1 MIGYRLQ
8 VTGDRLKLILVSV
21 LFFLFTIT
29 CILLPRKIYA
39 QAINL
44 SISPPLFELMIQP
57 NKQVKQIFTIT
68 NLGGDSIITPSL
80 VYFEPSD
87 ETGNVNLT
95 ENQVAD
101 WVIYNQS
108 PFNLKGQEKFDFEVS
123 FSPST
128 DVPEIDH
135 FLTIIF
141 ETSESVDL
149 LNQNSS
155 NFKSQ
160 IGANILLTVSKDG
173 NPKKSAEIIDFA
185 TPKIIDSLFG
195 KISYQIK
202 LKNTGN
208 SYWKPNGKIIVNDII
223 LNLAPQNI
231 LSGYSRNI
239 SCINDQT
246 LASCDLKDRFYLGKI
261 TAKLEFSIDEDP
273 KIYQKEA
280 TSYSFPFSILGFLI
294 FLLTTIKTKLIFKLW
309 PRKRH

>member
-1 MIGYRLQ
+1 MKKIQSGIFIIPL
-8 VTGDRLKLILVSV
+8 L
-21 LFFLFTIT
+21 LFTIFPFVFAKGV
-29 CILLPRKIYA
+29 IA
-39 QAINL
+39 QAISL
-44 SISPPLFELMIQP
+44 SVSPPIFELMIQP
-57 NKQVKQIFTIT
+57 GKEVKQIFTLT
-68 NLGGDSIITPSL
+68 NLGGDTTITPKII
-80 VYFEPSD
+80 YFEPAD
-87 ETGNVNLT
+87 DMGNINLT
-95 ENQVAD
+95 EDLGPD
-101 WVIYNQS
+101 WIMYDKT
-108 PFNLKGQEKFDFEVS
+108 PFNLKGQEKIDFEVN
-123 FSPST
+123 FFPST
-128 DVPEIDH
+128 DAPEIDH

-160 IGANILLTVSKDG
+160 IGANILLTVSVDG
-173 NPKKSAEIIDFA
+173 NPKKSAEIIDFV
-185 TPKIIDSLFG
+185 TPKVVDSLFG

-273 KIYQKEA
+273 KIYQKEVI
-280 TSYSFPFSILGFLI
+280 TYSFPFSILGLLI
-294 FLLTTIKTKLIFKLW
+294 FLLTTIKRSLIFRLW
-309 PRKRH
+309 PKRRH

>member
-1 MIGYRLQ
+1 MKKIQSGIFIIPL
-8 VTGDRLKLILVSV
+8 L
-21 LFFLFTIT
+21 LFTIFPFVFAKGV
-29 CILLPRKIYA
+29 IA
-39 QAINL
+39 QAISL
-44 SISPPLFELMIQP
+44 SVSPPIFELMIQP
-57 NKQVKQIFTIT
+57 GKEVKQIFTLT
-68 NLGGDSIITPSL
+68 NLGGDTTITPKII
-80 VYFEPSD
+80 YFEPAD
-87 ETGNVNLT
+87 DMGNINLT
-95 ENQVAD
+95 EDLGPD
-101 WVIYNQS
+101 WIMYDKT
-108 PFNLKGQEKFDFEVS
+108 PFNLKGQEKIDFEVN
-123 FSPST
+123 FFPST
-128 DVPEIDH
+128 DAPEIDH

-160 IGANILLTVSKDG
+160 IGANILLTVSVDG
-173 NPKKSAEIIDFA
+173 NPKKSAEIIDFV
-185 TPKIIDSLFG
+185 TPKVVDSLFG

-273 KIYQKEA
+273 KIYQEEA
-280 TSYSFPFSILGFLI
+280 TSYSFPFSIIGFLI
-294 FLLTTIKTKLIFKLW
+294 FLLTTIKTKIIFKLW

>member
-1 MIGYRLQ
+1 MRKIQSGIFIIPL
-8 VTGDRLKLILVSV
+8 L
-21 LFFLFTIT
+21 LFTIFPFVFAKGV
-29 CILLPRKIYA
+29 IA
-39 QAINL
+39 QAISL
-44 SISPPLFELMIQP
+44 SVSPPIFELMIQP
-57 NKQVKQIFTIT
+57 GKEVKQIFTLT
-68 NLGGDSIITPSL
+68 NLGGDTTITPRII
-80 VYFEPSD
+80 YFEPAD
-87 ETGNVNLT
+87 DIGNINLT
-95 ENQVAD
+95 EDLGPD
-101 WVIYNQS
+101 WVMYDKT
-108 PFNLKGQEKFDFEVS
+108 PFNLKGQEKLDFEVS

-160 IGANILLTVSKDG
+160 IGANILLTISKDG
-173 NPKKSAEIIDFA
+173 NPKKSAEIIDFVA
-185 TPKIIDSLFG
+185 PKIIDSLFG

-223 LNLAPQNI
+223 LNLAPQHI

>member
-1 MIGYRLQ
+1 MRKIQSGIFIIPL
-8 VTGDRLKLILVSV
+8 L
-21 LFFLFTIT
+21 LFTIFPFVFAKGV
-29 CILLPRKIYA
+29 IA
-39 QAINL
+39 QAISL
-44 SISPPLFELMIQP
+44 SVSPPLFELMIQP
-57 NKQVKQIFTIT
+57 GKEVKQIFTLT
-68 NLGGDSIITPSL
+68 NLGGDTTITPKII
-80 VYFEPSD
+80 YFEPAD
-87 ETGNVNLT
+87 DMGNINLT
-95 ENQVAD
+95 EDLGPD
-101 WVIYNQS
+101 WIMYDKT
-108 PFNLKGQEKFDFEVS
+108 PFNLKGQEKIDFEVN
-123 FSPST
+123 FFPST
-128 DVPEIDH
+128 DAPEIDH

-160 IGANILLTVSKDG
+160 IGANILLTVSVDG
-173 NPKKSAEIIDFA
+173 NPKKSAEIIDFVA
-185 TPKIIDSLFG
+185 PKVIDSLFG

-280 TSYSFPFSILGFLI
+280 VSYSFPFSIIGFLI

>member
-1 MIGYRLQ
+1 MRKIQL
-8 VTGDRLKLILVSV
+8 TIFIIPFL
-21 LFFLFTIT
+21 LFTIFPFVFAKGV
-29 CILLPRKIYA
+29 IA
-39 QAINL
+39 QAISL
-44 SISPPLFELMIQP
+44 SVSPPIFELMIQP
-57 NKQVKQIFTIT
+57 GKEVKQIFTLT
-68 NLGGDSIITPSL
+68 NLGGDTTITPRII
-80 VYFEPSD
+80 YFEPAD
-87 ETGNVNLT
+87 DIGNINLT
-95 ENQVAD
+95 EDLGPD
-101 WVIYNQS
+101 WVMYDKT
-108 PFNLKGQEKFDFEVS
+108 PFNLKGQEKLDFEVS

-246 LASCDLKDRFYLGKI
+246 LASCDPKDRFYLGKI

>member
-1 MIGYRLQ
+1 MRKIQSGIFIIPL
-8 VTGDRLKLILVSV
+8 L
-21 LFFLFTIT
+21 LFTIFPFVFAKGV
-29 CILLPRKIYA
+29 IA
-39 QAINL
+39 QAISL
-44 SISPPLFELMIQP
+44 SVSPPLFELMIQP
-57 NKQVKQIFTIT
+57 GKEVKQIFTLT
-68 NLGGDSIITPSL
+68 NLGGDTTITPKII
-80 VYFEPSD
+80 YFEPAD
-87 ETGNVNLT
+87 DIGNINLT
-95 ENQVAD
+95 EDLGPD
-101 WVIYNQS
+101 WVMYDKI

-128 DVPEIDH
+128 DAPEIDH

-160 IGANILLTVSKDG
+160 IGANILLTISKDG
-173 NPKKSAEIIDFA
+173 NPKKSAEIIDFVA
-185 TPKIIDSLFG
+185 PKVIDSLFG

-208 SYWKPNGKIIVNDII
+208 SYWKPNGKIIVNDEII
-223 LNLAPQNI
+223 NIAPQNI

>member
-1 MIGYRLQ
+1 MKKIQSGIFIIPL
-8 VTGDRLKLILVSV
+8 L
-21 LFFLFTIT
+21 LFTIFPFVFAKGV
-29 CILLPRKIYA
+29 IA
-39 QAINL
+39 QAISL
-44 SISPPLFELMIQP
+44 SVSPPIFELMIQP
-57 NKQVKQIFTIT
+57 GKEVKQIFTLT
-68 NLGGDSIITPSL
+68 NLGGDTTITPKII
-80 VYFEPSD
+80 YFEPAD
-87 ETGNVNLT
+87 DMGNINLT
-95 ENQVAD
+95 EDLGPD
-101 WVIYNQS
+101 WIMYDKT
-108 PFNLKGQEKFDFEVS
+108 PFNLKGQEKIDFEVN
-123 FSPST
+123 FFPST
-128 DVPEIDH
+128 DAPEIDH

-160 IGANILLTVSKDG
+160 IGANILLTISKDG
-173 NPKKSAEIIDFA
+173 NPKKSAEIIDFVA
-185 TPKIIDSLFG
+185 PKVIDSLFG

>member
-108 PFNLKGQEKFDFEVS
+108 PFNLKGQEKFDFEVL
-123 FSPST
+123 FSPPSDT
-128 DVPEIDH
+128 EEIDH
-135 FLTIIF
+135 LLTLVF
-141 ETSESVDL
+141 ETNEPVDL
-149 LNQNSS
+149 LGQNSATYTS
-155 NFKSQ
+155 R
-160 IGANILLTVSKDG
+160 IGANILLTISKDG
-173 NPKKSAEIIDFA
+173 SPKKSAEIIELLA
-185 TPKIIDSLFG
+185 PKIIDSLYPIRYALKLANNGNSFWKPSG
-195 KISYQIK
+195 KITTK
-202 LKNTGN
+202 DEVLT
-208 SYWKPNGKIIVNDII
+208 
-223 LNLAPQNI
+223 LAPQNI

-239 SCINDQT
+239 NCIDNET
-246 LASCDLKDRFYLGKI
+246 LINCKLKKKFSIGKI
-261 TAKLEFSIDEDP
+261 VSKLEFTIDE
-273 KIYQKEA
+273 EA
-280 TSYSFPFSILGFLI
+280 KVYTLETITYSLPLTYLSLI
-294 FLLTTIKTKLIFKLW
+294 VVLLLVW
-309 PRKRH
+309 RKVKR